1 MSKLDANNMLA
12 SRSSLMKK
20 NIIFSFLLKF
30 VDGVVYLLVVPI
42 TLDFLDEYSYGIWLT
57 INSIL
62 MWINTLDIGLG
73 NGLRNYLSESLA
85 KKDYYSARTY
95 ISTTYFLLFIISLLL
110 ICLISS
116 IINYVDW
123 YGLLNI
129 SAEIVSNL
137 QYVIY
142 YTFLCCLITFIIK
155 IVGNI
160 YLSLQLPAISSLLSV
175 LGNLSSFVI
184 ILVLKQITPKG
195 SLLDLSI
202 IYTGTPIVIYSLATL
217 ITFGFIYKELR
228 PSLKLINLREYGKK
242 LFSKSSIFF
251 IIQIAGLVLLSMS
264 NVIISRLLGPES
276 VSSYNIANR
285 YMSISH
291 IIIAIILTP
300 MWSAV
305 TNAYV
310 LNDVQWIRTSLSR
323 IRKIVFL
330 FAIVQLLLV
339 LVSPIVYKIWLSDN
353 VNIPYSLTLLM
364 GIYVYI
370 ISWSLAH
377 STILNGLGLLRQQLI
392 VILIEVCIFIPLSYY
407 GTMEWGLKGMCLSM
421 IIANFPA
428 AVMNTIQVEKIL
440 NNKANGFWR
449 K

>member
-1 MSKLDANNMLA
+1 MFTKYTT

-30 VDGVVYLLVVPI
+30 VDGIIYLLVVPI
-42 TLDFLDEYSYGIWLT
+42 TLDFLDKYSYGIWLT
-57 INSIL
+57 ISSIL
-62 MWINTLDIGLG
+62 MWINTFDIGLG
-73 NGLRNYLSESLA
+73 NGLRNYLSKSIA
-85 KKDYYSARTY
+85 KKDYHSARIY
-95 ISTTYFLLFIISLLL
+95 ISTTYFLLFIVSLLL
-110 ICLISS
+110 ICLISG

-123 YGLLNI
+123 YDLLNV
-129 SAEIVSNL
+129 STKIVDNL
-137 QYVIY
+137 HSVIY
-142 YTFLCCLITFIIK
+142 YTFLCCLVTFVIK

-160 YLSLQLPAISSLLSV
+160 YLSLQLPAISSLFSV
-175 LGNLSSFVI
+175 LGNFSSLVI
-184 ILVLKQITPKG
+184 ILVLKQIIPKG
-195 SLLDLSI
+195 NLFDLSI
-202 IYTGTPIVIYSLATL
+202 IYTGTPIIVYSVAT
-217 ITFGFIYKELR
+217 IVTFGFIYKELR
-228 PSLKLINLREYGKK
+228 PSIKLINLKKYGKE
-242 LFSKSSIFF
+242 LFSTSSTFF
-251 IIQIAGLVLLSMS
+251 IIQIAGLILLSMS
-264 NVIISRLLGPES
+264 NVIVSKLLGPES

-285 YMSISH
+285 YMSISYMV
-291 IIIAIILTP
+291 IAIVLTP

-310 LNDVQWIRTSLSR
+310 LNDIQWIKMSLYR

-330 FAIVQLLLV
+330 FSIVQLLLI
-339 LVSPIVYKIWLSDN
+339 LISPIVYKIWLGDN
-353 VNIPYSLTLLM
+353 VSIPYSLTLLM

-392 VILIEVCIFIPLSYY
+392 VILIEVCVFIPLSYY
-407 GTMEWGLKGMCLSM
+407 ATMKWSLNGMCISM
-421 IIANFPA
+421 IVANIPA

>member
-1 MSKLDANNMLA
+1 MLA
-12 SRSSLMKK
+12 SRSSLIKK
-20 NIIFSFLLKF
+20 NIIFSFVLKF
-30 VDGVVYLLVVPI
+30 ADGIIYLLVVPI

-62 MWINTLDIGLG
+62 MWINTFDIGLG

-95 ISTTYFLLFIISLLL
+95 ISTTYFLLFIVSLLL
-110 ICLISS
+110 ICLISG
-116 IINYVDW
+116 IINHVDW
-123 YGLLNI
+123 YGILNVNVKI
-129 SAEIVSNL
+129 INNL
-137 QYVIY
+137 QSVIY
-142 YTFLCCLITFIIK
+142 YTFLCCLVTFVIK
-155 IVGNI
+155 IIGNI
-160 YLSLQLPAISSLLSV
+160 YLSLQFPAISSFFSV
-175 LGNLSSFVI
+175 LGNLSSLII
-184 ILVLKQITPKG
+184 ILILKQITHKG
-195 SLLDLSI
+195 SLLNLSI
-202 IYTGTPIVIYSLATL
+202 IYTATPIVVYSIATL

-228 PSLKLINLREYGKK
+228 PSIKLINLRKYGKK
-242 LFSKSSIFF
+242 LFSTSSTFF
-251 IIQIAGLVLLSMS
+251 IIQIAGLILLSMS
-264 NVIISRLLGPES
+264 NVIVSRLLGPES

-291 IIIAIILTP
+291 MVIAIVLTP

-310 LNDVQWIRTSLSR
+310 LNDVQWIRTSLSK

-330 FAIVQLLLV
+330 FVIVQFLLV
-339 LVSPIVYKIWLSDN
+339 LASPSVYKMWLSDN
-353 VNIPYSLTLLM
+353 VNIPYSLTVLM

-392 VILIEVCIFIPLSYY
+392 VIIVEVCMFIPLSYY
-407 GTMEWGLKGMCLSM
+407 ATMEWKLNGMCISM
-421 IIANFPA
+421 IIANIPA